1 MWEQDRFFVPKN
13 HRLNIG
19 RLRLDDL
26 KQTDMTEFAPTP
38 RKDPERRKGGRPRKD
53 STEKKCHFI
62 KVGFDELNFKK
73 LKKRSRRMKA
83 SLSSI
88 VYDLAINGKINE
100 PLSQEMM
107 DCFRKLAGMANN
119 LNQLAHEAH
128 IAGYEDVAAVD
139 RLLSEKIDEVLN
151 KLSELR

>member
-13 HRLNIG
+13 HRLNVG

-38 RKDPERRKGGRPRKD
+38 RKDTERRKGGRPRMD

-128 IAGYEDVAAVD
+128 IAGYEDVAAAD